1 MEDIVG
7 QRECVSGGDRR
18 KGGLDL
24 REPSDSGGVPA
35 AGGEVIRLGEQSVCE
50 GEGAAGEWGGQQ
62 DGDGGEESFGGI
74 CAVESLA
81 LAAFRLLLI
90 YSRAR
95 RKQTVSSP

>member
-50 GEGAAGEWGGQQ
+50 GEGATGEGGWQE
-62 DGDGGEESFGGI
+62 DGDGGEEAVGGI
-74 CAVESLA
+74 CTVKRFP
-81 LAAFRLLLI
+81 LAAFGLVSV

-95 RKQTVSSP
+95 RKHTVRNP